1 MYIEAVLN
9 RPINEENM
17 PQHKSE
23 IKRTRQ
29 IERRRVRNVH
39 KKSKLRTAIK
49 AVRQAPD
56 KETAATEMKNTV
68 SMLDR
73 MARRGII
80 HKNKAAN
87 LKSKLSKSIQSA
99 KSK

>member
-1 MYIEAVLN
+1 
-9 RPINEENM
+9 M

-23 IKRTRQ
+23 IKRMRQ
-29 IERRRVRNVH
+29 IERRRVRNVQ
-39 KKSKLRTAIK
+39 KKSKFKTAIK

-56 KETAATEMKNTV
+56 RETAAKEMKNTV
-68 SMLDR
+68 SLLDR